1 MGSEA
6 LMTVTKGD
14 NESVFTGGWWVS
26 PASRNRLPIGAAVSR
41 PNVTLTIRQPRVTLT
56 VRGALP

>member
-1 MGSEA
+1 
-6 LMTVTKGD
+6 MTVTKGD